1 MIRIDKLSKV
11 FSTKKQTVIALNEIS
26 LNIPGNRF
34 VLIKGH
40 SGCGKSTLLFSMGG
54 MLEPTSGTVNI
65 YGKELYKI
73 LPNERAEFRAKQVG
87 FVFQSYYLV
96 PYLNV
101 LENILF
107 QKKIAKTSENIE
119 KAKQLAEMFNLQE
132 RLLHQPTE
140 LSIGEKQRVA
150 LARALITKPKIILAD
165 EPTGNLDPDNA
176 NEVLNHLH
184 QFKENGGTVVMVTHN
199 NDADYLA
206 DIIYYM
212 ESGKIKR
219 TESK

>member
-1 MIRIDKLSKV
+1 M
-11 FSTKKQTVIALNEIS
+11 
-26 LNIPGNRF
+26 
-34 VLIKGH
+34 
-40 SGCGKSTLLFSMGG
+40 
-54 MLEPTSGTVNI
+54 
-65 YGKELYKI
+65 
-73 LPNERAEFRAKQVG
+73 
-87 FVFQSYYLV
+87 
-96 PYLNV
+96 
-101 LENILF
+101 ENILF
-107 QKKIAKTSENIE
+107 PKEIAKTPENIE
-119 KAKQLAEMFNLQE
+119 KAQQLAEMLNLQE
-132 RLLHQPTE
+132 RLLHQPSE

-176 NEVLNHLH
+176 REVLNHLN

-199 NDADYLA
+199 NDADHLA